1 MKIITKLL
9 AVGCLGLALSA
20 QAALVNLSTGVGNW
34 TVQQILPAGEATA
47 PIPAVDAYNPPPG
60 TFPIVNPY
68 WLPNDLDSQWVTT
81 SRSGEIDISP
91 LDYNRTYVYSLNFT
105 LGSMER
111 YTLRWM
117 SDNTSSMMLDST
129 PLGSTGSVSEFN
141 IWAGTQTLTL
151 GPGSYTLALTV
162 INQGDNTGGP
172 NPTGARVEFMPVPEP
187 ATIAAGALLLL
198 PFAASTLR
206 RFRKS

>member
-1 MKIITKLL
+1 MTKLL
-9 AVGCLGLALSA
+9 AVGCLGLVLSA

-47 PIPAVDAYNPPPG
+47 PIPAIDAYNPPPG

-68 WLPNDLDSQWVTT
+68 WLANDANSQWVTT

-91 LDYNRTYVYSLNFT
+91 LNYDRTYVYSLNFT
-105 LGSMER
+105 LASTEQ
-111 YTLRWM
+111 YNLRWT
-117 SDNTSSMMLDST
+117 SDNSSSMMLDST
-129 PLGSTGSVSEFN
+129 PLGSSGANDFD

-151 GPGSYTLALTV
+151 GPGSHTLALTV